1 MSDAPYTFGQAK
13 QAAAN
18 ASKLQKS
25 ASDFSR
31 EMGQNFARKEEAYR
45 MALAEEIVR
54 QHDAGVAWTVAQ
66 DMARGDK
73 HVAKLRRERDIAEGM
88 REAAMQD
95 AWRRVADRK
104 DTQAFIEWSKQRELA
119 EGYGQVSEP
128 DHQPIIGGVRH
139 G

>member
-1 MSDAPYTFGQAK
+1 VSDAPYTFGQAK

-104 DTQAFIEWSKQRELA
+104 DTQAFIEWSKQREMA
-119 EGYGQVSEP
+119 EGYGQSHEP
-128 DHQPIIGGVRH
+128 EDMSVIGRRQT
-139 G
+139 